1 MDCEASRSDI
11 EQLLAFDAGT
21 DCPVDSVRLLSQGA
35 AELACGRDALCREG
49 LPQIG
54 RISQDVAQGDA
65 RIEDI
70 DLLRELAETL
80 AENAGCEMSREAARA
95 CLRLVDEN
103 IETWEKHILRK
114 LCTQGVCQALN
125 SAPPVPGQGD
135 GARRR
140 KRRGRD

>member
-1 MDCEASRSDI
+1 MNCEASKSDI
-11 EQLLAFDAGT
+11 AQLLAFNAEA
-21 DCPVDSVRLLSQGA
+21 DCPVNSVQRLSQGA
-35 AELACGRDALCREG
+35 AALACGRDVLCREG

-54 RISQDVAQGDA
+54 RISQDVAEGEA

-80 AENAGCEMSREAARA
+80 AENAGCEMSRAAAKA
-95 CLRLVDEN
+95 CLRLIDEN

-114 LCTQGVCQALN
+114 LCTHGVCAALN
-125 SAPPVPGQGD
+125 SAPPGPLQGD
-135 GARRR
+135 GSRRR